1 MIPRYTKVLSSAFR
15 RYGQR
20 GNAQKLHQFYS
31 RPSFSNPRPKYLWYL
46 CQIHGMA
53 PPLKSCSIKQPVSK
67 GMVSWRSCPQSC
79 GNGWKTQT
87 HWNHGPNKLAATWT
101 LPGLSCCQLY
111 LWVFHSAW
119 MQCMPKSRNAG
130 YLAKVLP
137 SLFDVVQ
144 WLWLVF
150 SDSRWCEA
158 KPIESIQNPSGP
170 RRQQTKTFWVHLY
183 HSTFQCVYNC
193 ALRRAHI
200 TGIRMRTRIH
210 YMTLHHITRHN
221 TTRHYVTLHYITLH
235 YITLHYIT
243 LHYITYITLHCIA
256 LHCIALHYIT
266 YIHTC
271 THIYIILYTYLYIYI
286 YMCVCVYMQCAHTHT
301 MIYVWCTIRMHMLD
315 ATIARAFLL
324 GNSAVPMLIQRVSH
338 PSSWTAMRCGVAHL
352 FESI

>member
-67 GMVSWRSCPQSC
+67 GMVSWRSSPQSC

-137 SLFDVVQ
+137 SSFDVVQ

-150 SDSRWCEA
+150 SDPRWCEA

-210 YMTLHHITRHN
+210 YMTLHHITRHD
-221 TTRHYVTLHYITLH
+221 TTLHYITLH
-235 YITLHYIT
+235 YITH
-243 LHYITYITLHCIA
+243 TYL
-256 LHCIALHYIT
+256 
-266 YIHTC
+266 YIH
-271 THIYIILYTYLYIYI
+271 IYILYTYLYIYI
-286 YMCVCVYMQCAHTHT
+286 CFCIYAMRAHTQ
-301 MIYVWCTIRMHMLD
+301 W
-315 ATIARAFLL
+315 
-324 GNSAVPMLIQRVSH
+324 
-338 PSSWTAMRCGVAHL
+338 
-352 FESI
+352 

>member
-235 YITLHYIT
+235 YITLHT
-243 LHYITYITLHCIA
+243 LHYITLHCIT
-256 LHCIALHYIT
+256 LHYIT

-271 THIYIILYTYLYIYI
+271 TYIYNIIYIIYIYI
-286 YMCVCVYMQCAHTHT
+286 CVCVFVYICNARTHT